1 MMTKMIL
8 AAAAAATLLTA
19 APASA
24 AQFVFNFGTGGTAA
38 TTSGNSYGNSQTFT
52 LVSGGETL
60 QLRVSA
66 FSVVNNQIVQAFV
79 GRYDNGLGVIN
90 PNDGGSNYHA
100 VDNIGSTDF
109 LVFQL
114 SKVASVTSATTVA
127 YADDSDFLAR
137 LGSTQQAW
145 NQALTST
152 NINFTSDKQVT
163 GNGGTLTRS
172 LFATSSTGNLLLVQ
186 AGGTDNLADAFKL
199 RSLTFVTPAA
209 APVPEPATWAMMIA
223 GFGLVGT
230 GLRRRRSK
238 NAPHV
243 LA

>member
-1 MMTKMIL
+1 MTKTFL
-8 AAAAAATLLTA
+8 AAAAATLLTA

-24 AQFVFNFGTGGTAA
+24 AEFIFNLQTGGTTA
-38 TTSGNSYGNSQTFT
+38 TSVGSSYGNSRTFT
-52 LVSGGETL
+52 LTSGAETL
-60 QLRVSA
+60 QVRVSA
-66 FSVVNNQIVQAFV
+66 FSIVNGQIVQSYV

-114 SKVASVTSATTVA
+114 SKIASATSATTVA

-172 LFATSSTGNLLLVQ
+172 LFAANNTGNLLLVQ
-186 AGGTDNLADAFKL
+186 AGGTDALADAFKL
-199 RSLTFVTPAA
+199 RSITFVTPAA

-223 GFGLVGT
+223 GFGLVGM
-230 GLRRRRSK
+230 GLRRRGSE

-243 LA
+243 PA